1 MLLLDYEIK
10 RMGLTPLQMVSE
22 INYDHLSYLYA
33 KEGEVDLQGKRLPKS
48 YFLKRNNKEV
58 VRQVYERVYGTH
70 TYNGVDY
77 ENIFLGIETKVYH
90 LHTTG
95 ELQLV
100 STKTYMFNLHP
111 VFVGDGNE
119 TVVGFSSRKMVEIL
133 KAERYASAN
142 NLQSQNAA
150 IYQFLYSTYQEYENY
165 LKFGDKTLL
174 IEALDNE
181 TRPEVLEVLNHSV
194 AGTELT
200 IVQLIKLTLQ

>member
-1 MLLLDYEIK
+1 MLLLDYETK

-33 KEGEVDLQGKRLPKS
+33 KEGEVDLQGKRQPKS

-58 VRQVYERVYGTH
+58 VRQVYERIYGTH
-70 TYNGVDY
+70 TYNGVAY
-77 ENIFLGIETKVYH
+77 NNIFLGVETKVYH
-90 LHTTG
+90 LHTNG
-95 ELQLV
+95 DLQLV
-100 STKTYMFNLHP
+100 SAKTYNFNLHP
-111 VFVGDGNE
+111 VFLGDGNE
-119 TVVGFSSRKMVEIL
+119 TIVGFSSKKMVEIL

-150 IYQFLYSTYQEYENY
+150 IYQFLYSTYLEYENY
-165 LKFGDKTLL
+165 LKFGNKTLL

-181 TRPEVLEVLNHSV
+181 NRTDVLEVLNHPV
-194 AGTELT
+194 AGTDLT